1 VRLAAR
7 GARNMDGG
15 DEPVRDP
22 EQGRLLRGQAR
33 RIYVESVVLAMLL
46 TGLGLLVATWA
57 AG

>member
-15 DEPVRDP
+15 DEPVGDP
-22 EQGRLLRGQAR
+22 EEVRRLRGQAR
-33 RIYVESVVLAMLL
+33 RVYVESVVLAVLL
-46 TGLGLLVATWA
+46 TGLGLLVAAWA